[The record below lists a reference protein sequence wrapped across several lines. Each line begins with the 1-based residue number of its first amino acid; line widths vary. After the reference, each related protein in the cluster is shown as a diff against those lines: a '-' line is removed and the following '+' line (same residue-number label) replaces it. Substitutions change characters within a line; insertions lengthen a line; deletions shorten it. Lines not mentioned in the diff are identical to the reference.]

1 MMPCRRRIRL
11 KPNHGDYLCN
21 ESAWRKRR
29 QIQVECAR
37 KMTDHRQYAPATVR
51 NRDFILGVLRDVL
64 PMTGVI
70 LEIAS
75 GSGEHVVHFARNFP
89 SLTFQPSDPG
99 PEALLSVAAW
109 VKDAQVTNVRAPLV
123 LDASQS
129 IWPIASAD
137 GIICINM
144 VHISPWDATVGLI
157 SGAASILAPGSPLY
171 LYGPYKR
178 KGFATAPSNQAFDR
192 NLRDRNPTW
201 GLRDLEA
208 VAAIA
213 QSVGFSVPAVT
224 EMPANNL
231 SVVFRR
237 M

>member
-1 MMPCRRRIRL
+1 
-11 KPNHGDYLCN
+11 
-21 ESAWRKRR
+21 
-29 QIQVECAR
+29 
-37 KMTDHRQYAPATVR
+37 MTDYRQYAPATVR
-51 NRDFILGVLRDVL
+51 NRDFILDVLREVL
-64 PMTGVI
+64 PVTGAI

-75 GSGEHVVHFARNFP
+75 GSGEHVVHFARNLP
-89 SLTFQPSDPG
+89 SLVFQPSDPE

-109 VKDAQVTNVRAPLV
+109 VKDAQVTNVRRPIV

-129 IWPIASAD
+129 PWPIASAD

-144 VHISPWDATVGLI
+144 VHISPWDATIGLI
-157 SGAASILAPGSPLY
+157 TGAAATLPPGSPLY
-171 LYGPYKR
+171 LYGPYRR
-178 KGFATAPSNQAFDR
+178 KGVATAPSNEAFDR

-213 QSVGFSVPAVT
+213 QSVGFSVPTVT

-231 SVVFRR
+231 SVVFRCLSR
-237 M
+237 